1 MLLLQLIQQY
11 LVLLDL
17 VVVVPVVEEEV
28 LVWGKMEL
36 L

>member
-17 VVVVPVVEEEV
+17 GVVVPVVEEEV